1 MSDQDKF
8 LGFKEKVIKENEE
21 KYGKEIR
28 EKYGDKAVD
37 ESNAKWMNMSQE
49 QYEAFKKLEEELYQV
64 LAAAMETNDPA
75 SDLAQKAADLHRQ
88 WLSFTWGSYS
98 KEAHAGLAEMYVA
111 DERFKAYYDKIKP
124 GAAQFLRDAIRIYT
138 QNNH

>member
-75 SDLAQKAADLHRQ
+75 SDLAQKAADLHR
-88 WLSFTWGSYS
+88 
-98 KEAHAGLAEMYVA
+98 
-111 DERFKAYYDKIKP
+111 
-124 GAAQFLRDAIRIYT
+124 
-138 QNNH
+138 